1 MGKATISVRL
11 EQETL
16 ERLSTMAQATGR
28 KRAALMTH
36 AIEKYVE
43 DEAWQLAAIQQSLDE
58 LARNE
63 ADLVDHED
71 VAHWLESWGTEQETP
86 PPACK

>member
-1 MGKATISVRL
+1 MSKATISVRL
-11 EQETL
+11 EQDTL
-16 ERLSTMAQATGR
+16 DQLSAMARATGR

-43 DEAWQLAAIQQSLDE
+43 DEAWQLAAIQQALDE
-58 LARNE
+58 LERGE

-71 VAHWLESWGTEQETP
+71 VVRWLESWGSAQETD
-86 PPACK
+86 PPACE